1 MSEYHHYSSSSA
13 FIRRREKDC
22 SGSGCIC
29 LSISGTDGSEN
40 AFPRL
45 SWDTCLFTKV
55 YRDVIFLIQRH
66 GVKGVSLLS
75 RGRLFR
81 ASYLCSLPLP
91 LPLVLSFC
99 LFLVLLTHLEIRI
112 SVAHCI
118 GKGSFILFCGCYNWG
133 SCVFLYL
140 SSFSHYSS
148 PPSLS
153 CLHHI
158 SHLSLKIMLFLGGVE
173 QSFGLHCYVCC
184 LFFLIELS
192 RYCRYSLYIV
202 RSWKEEGPTS
212 LRSKGMGGAKEIF

>member
-45 SWDTCLFTKV
+45 SWDTCLFTEV
-55 YRDVIFLIQRH
+55 CRDVVFLIQRH
-66 GVKGVSLLS
+66 WVKGVSLLS

-91 LPLVLSFC
+91 RPSFC
-99 LFLVLLTHLEIRI
+99 LVMFLVLLTHLEIRI
-112 SVAHCI
+112 SVTHCI
-118 GKGSFILFCGCYNWG
+118 GKGSFILFCGCYCWG

-140 SSFSHYSS
+140 VSFSHYPSS
-148 PPSLS
+148 PFIVLS
-153 CLHHI
+153 S
-158 SHLSLKIMLFLGGVE
+158 SHLTPV
-173 QSFGLHCYVCC
+173 
-184 LFFLIELS
+184 IENHVVS
-192 RYCRYSLYIV
+192 R
-202 RSWKEEGPTS
+202 RS
-212 LRSKGMGGAKEIF
+212 GAKFWVTLLCLLSVCSYC